1 MKQRK
6 QFYSRTTR
14 RRLQPKVFISRLQT
28 FTSIFAA
35 SKRHRFVAAVI
46 ILSLGLFFSEYM
58 LGKAGIFVVLG
69 ISVLTNILLLWS
81 NYRDIKDNF
90 TWHQF
95 ILPFLFSLACG
106 LFYFLIPAR
115 LLTRFL
121 MTTSY
126 AFGLY
131 SLFLSQNIFT
141 IASARTIALFSSA
154 RTVSF
159 VMTILSYFFLSTTV
173 FSLHINPFIT
183 ALLVIPY
190 SFLLVLHSLWT
201 VTLEPSVKPH
211 LLWSFGLTL
220 CLFEVALF
228 LSFWPTTATV
238 IALFLTGFFY
248 TLTGLTQ
255 VWFEKRLFRGVL
267 WEYIWVAVIVLL
279 ILLLFTSWR

>member
-1 MKQRK
+1 MKHRR
-6 QFYSRTTR
+6 QFYSSVR
-14 RRLQPKVFISRLQT
+14 RGRIRPKMLLSPVQSFMST
-28 FTSIFAA
+28 FAS
-35 SKRHRFVAAVI
+35 SKRHRFVAAVV
-46 ILSLGLFFSEYM
+46 ILSLGLFFSEHL
-58 LGKAGIFVVLG
+58 LGKTGIFVAIGL
-69 ISVLTNILLLWS
+69 SVVTDVLLLWS
-81 NYRDIKDNF
+81 NYRDIKENF

-106 LFYFLIPAR
+106 LFYFLVPAR
-115 LLTRFL
+115 FLTRLL

-141 IASARTIALFSSA
+141 IASARTIALVSSA

-173 FSLHINPFIT
+173 YSLHTNPFIT

-201 VTLEPSVKPH
+201 VTLEKSIKPH
-211 LLWSFGLTL
+211 LLWSLGLTL
-220 CLFEVALF
+220 CLFEIALF
-228 LSFWPTTATV
+228 LAFWPTTATV

-255 VWFEKRLFRGVL
+255 VWFERRLFKGVF